1 MQLPED
7 QASLSGVGVSYAP
20 DDRGAAVSMH
30 GTREKKERRE
40 PGAAA
45 AESDS
50 PLLRGEGH
58 SEHRE

>member
-1 MQLPED
+1 M
-7 QASLSGVGVSYAP
+7 SYAP
-20 DDRGAAVSMH
+20 DDSGAAVSMH